1 MYEVLKTTILEDTLH
16 ITFYKKVIFD
26 YDSEER
32 YFCLTV
38 KNNDGGTDETIL
50 LDFIYDSDEFEEK
63 AQKEVREYL
72 LNEIADD
79 VECVAYDLGIEDL
92 KINVGEF
99 DITVNDKC
107 FILEDDLY
115 IQLETN
121 IISYVKSLIT
131 KQQH

>member
-1 MYEVLKTTILEDTLH
+1 MYEVLKTTILEDTLN
-16 ITFYKKVIFD
+16 IIFYKKIIFD
-26 YDSEER
+26 YDSEDR

-38 KNNDGGTDETIL
+38 QSRDSSTDETIL
-50 LDFIYDSDEFEEK
+50 LDFIYDSEEFEEK

-79 VECVAYDLGIEDL
+79 IECVAYDLGVEDL
-92 KINVGEF
+92 KINVGDF

-107 FILEDDLY
+107 FNLEDDLY

-121 IISYVKSLIT
+121 IISYIKTLIT
-131 KQQH
+131 K

>member
-1 MYEVLKTTILEDTLH
+1 MYEVLKTTILEETLN
-16 ITFYKKVIFD
+16 ITFYKKIIFD

-63 AQKEVREYL
+63 AQKEVRKYL

-79 VECVAYDLGIEDL
+79 VECVACDLGIEDL
-92 KINVGEF
+92 KINVNEF
-99 DITVNDKC
+99 DYEIKINDKS

-121 IISYVKSLIT
+121 IISYIKTLIT
-131 KQQH
+131 K